1 MSAQLAAGETVR
13 VVAETLANG
22 APHPFV
28 GRTGLVDEVRAIGQY
43 RIRVLVDGRAIMF
56 APAELQRVIRQSAAS
71 AGLAVDELGVVTAI
85 SDDETAVRDV
95 R

>member
-28 GRTGLVDEVRAIGQY
+28 GRTGLVDEVRAIGQHPV
-43 RIRVLVDGRAIMF
+43 RVLVDGRAIMF
-56 APAELQRVIRQSAAS
+56 AVEELERHADVIPDGEIIARS
-71 AGLAVDELGVVTAI
+71 T
-85 SDDETAVRDV
+85 R
-95 R
+95 